1 MTNYRFI
8 YIFFILLFFY
18 AKGQGLISND
28 LSLKLMSISYVTDT
42 SNNLLRVECMLHC
55 TINKPTI
62 IFLNASALNR
72 VKVHKE
78 LTLMDLIM
86 GSNFSYNLYVV
97 FRDNTFKKIDPEY
110 IYGNT
115 ILCSRRYKKYTLKKD
130 TEFIISGNL
139 FYLTYFKKFM
149 EKNNLDINNI
159 RYLRL
164 EIVWNTNKYDFIL
177 NNIISTLKK
186 YEIQG
191 K

>member
-1 MTNYRFI
+1 MTNYRFV

-72 VKVHKE
+72 VKIHKE
-78 LTLMDLIM
+78 LTFMDLMM
-86 GSNFSYNLYVV
+86 GSNFSYNFYIV
-97 FRDNTFKKIDPEY
+97 FKDNSLKKIDPEY

-115 ILCSRRYKKYTLKKD
+115 VFCSRNYKKYTIKKG

>member
-1 MTNYRFI
+1 MTNYRFV

-72 VKVHKE
+72 VKIHKE
-78 LTLMDLIM
+78 LTFMDLMM
-86 GSNFSYNLYVV
+86 GSNFSYNFYIV
-97 FRDNTFKKIDPEY
+97 FKDNSLKKIDPEY

-115 ILCSRRYKKYTLKKD
+115 VFCSRNYKKYTIKKG

-149 EKNNLDINNI
+149 EKKQFG
-159 RYLRL
+159 Y
-164 EIVWNTNKYDFIL
+164 
-177 NNIISTLKK
+177 
-186 YEIQG
+186 Q
-191 K
+191 